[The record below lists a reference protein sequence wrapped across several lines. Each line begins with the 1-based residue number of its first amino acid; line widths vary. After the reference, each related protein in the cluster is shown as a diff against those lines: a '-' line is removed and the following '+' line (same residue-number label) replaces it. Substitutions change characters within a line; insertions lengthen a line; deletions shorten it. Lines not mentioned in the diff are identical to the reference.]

1 MSTSEIQN
9 RVAQTRAQLE
19 STLDEIEDKLNVPKQ
34 VGIFA
39 RQAQARYEE
48 NPLPWVAAAAAG
60 VAIVGAIVVWAVAS
74 RD

>member
-1 MSTSEIQN
+1 MSTSDIQN
-9 RVAQTRAQLE
+9 KVAQTRAQLE

-39 RQAQARYEE
+39 NRAKESYETD
-48 NPLPWVAAAAAG
+48 PTPWVAGIVTA
-60 VAIVGAIVVWAVAS
+60 VAIVGGLVALAVVR